1 MIRGGPQQAV
11 RHAGQVPRVDVR
23 PIRWSFAFVA
33 SWLIWLG
40 GTALGLGIVEWTE
53 SMPAEARELP
63 EEWQEAAEQEAV
75 EAVPSRFDEF
85 LFILGRN
92 LTVYVWLL
100 SGLLSAGAITFLVL
114 LANGVAL
121 GQTLGFA
128 LASGMPVNAV
138 VDLLLTHGILELGT
152 FCIAGA
158 VGFQGM
164 RLALDWSERGWAMV
178 KSMPWRM
185 VLAFGVAA
193 LTTAAGVEAV
203 VTADLAT
210 AYEAPA

>member
-1 MIRGGPQQAV
+1 MPAASDAV
-11 RHAGQVPRVDVR
+11 QGREVDVK
-23 PIRWSFAFVA
+23 PVRWGFAFVA

-53 SMPAEARELP
+53 SMPAEAKELP
-63 EEWQEAAEQEAV
+63 EEWLEAAADAAEQEVAEV
-75 EAVPSRFDEF
+75 AAPSRLDEF

-100 SGLLSAGAITFLVL
+100 AGLLSAGAITLLVL

-128 LASGMPVNAV
+128 MASGMPTSAA
-138 VDLLLTHGILELGT
+138 VDLLFTHGVLELGT

-158 VGFQGM
+158 VGFQGL
-164 RLALDWSERGWAMV
+164 RLAFDGSERGWAVV
-178 KSMPWRM
+178 KSMPWRT

-193 LTTAAGVEAV
+193 LTAAAGVEAV
-203 VTADLAT
+203 VTADLAA
-210 AYEAPA
+210 AYEPKP